1 MIGGWIGDG
10 EPPLFF
16 KTVTEEDAGYV
27 EYMVEP
33 PITDPTTCISL
44 DEIKKDIEILKAGMA
59 NIEIIKDALLQ
70 LIEREKKNG
79 KALERPEDESRQEEP
94 VQASQEDQV

>member
-1 MIGGWIGDG
+1 MGNEGWG
-10 EPPLFF
+10 ERSFY
-16 KTVTEEDAGYV
+16 VVGEDEGALEYV
-27 EYMVEP
+27 ATP
-33 PITDPTTCISL
+33 GAIIDDPTTCSSL

-70 LIEREKKNG
+70 LIEREKNG

-94 VQASQEDQV
+94 VQASQEDQG